1 MLKFLVI
8 LFRDHTFMISKKNV
22 QFLHPSP
29 PFLSVPMGPNWA
41 GPPTSACQNLGY
53 QPLPTPIPFGIFPKN
68 WNAKIKLR
76 CCLQLS
82 FLQNQTP
89 VCLEHLQ
96 QNQTPVWNTYSR
108 TRHQSGTLIAEPD
121 TCLVYCL
128 DFNKIYNN
136 YSSGYP
142 ISVDPLPSP
151 PLPLITIHFR
161 LNFSYFLPDPH
172 SPPSTGCHK
181 CMVPYKNELFYQ
193 KVRLLQQFIQNIT
206 ISKQQDGETSIILII
221 NGCCQKNEQIHHHQ
235 N

>member
-1 MLKFLVI
+1 M
-8 LFRDHTFMISKKNV
+8 TSKKNV
-22 QFLHPSP
+22 QFQHPLTTL
-29 PFLSVPMGPNWA
+29 FLSVQIGQNRA
-41 GPPTSACQNLGY
+41 RPPSTPGSGNLGY
-53 QPLPTPIPFGIFPKN
+53 QPPSSTPIPSMQKIGILKRKPK
-68 WNAKIKLR
+68 
-76 CCLQLS
+76 CCPKPS